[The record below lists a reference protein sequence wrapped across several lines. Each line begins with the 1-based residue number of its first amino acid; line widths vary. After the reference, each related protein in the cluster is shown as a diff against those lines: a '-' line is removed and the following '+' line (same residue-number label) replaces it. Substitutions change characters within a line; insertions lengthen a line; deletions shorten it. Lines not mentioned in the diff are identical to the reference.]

1 MCARSGQGGSLADLG
16 AGRAHGATANEIHC
30 ADDDAAQAVGDCQAD
45 RADGGDL
52 PVEEPLEEVGGN
64 QGGVDVEHI
73 RYGREQ
79 GVEPATVGSRIEA
92 GKARP
97 GDGHPRVCSYVSGVP
112 IGFSVIS
119 IDKSLILSRCRATS
133 IVENAKLGTV
143 SLRID
148 KCGA

>member
-1 MCARSGQGGSLADLG
+1 M
-16 AGRAHGATANEIHC
+16 
-30 ADDDAAQAVGDCQAD
+30 
-45 RADGGDL
+45 
-52 PVEEPLEEVGGN
+52 PVEEPLEEVGGD

-97 GDGHPRVCSYVSGVP
+97 GDGHPRVCSHVSGVP